1 MIPVWSTA
9 CPDWAERLKK
19 GLSIIPAPIYPDQ
32 AAHALAIFKQLRIVD
47 APGSPTFGE
56 SCAPWVFD
64 LVAALFGSYDAQTG
78 VRHIKEVFILIPK
91 KNSKS
96 TLAAGIMMTALLL
109 NWRQAAGY
117 TILAPT
123 VEVAANAFNPARDVR
138 DGKIHD
144 PHFLPV
150 IFEHPPEMVESGAN
164 LLMENLAMVNPNLGY
179 SVDEAFL
186 YREYRK
192 AREAGEETFR
202 GFMSKHANVEIGLAL
217 RSDRWAGADFWEEQG
232 RCISL
237 DDILRRADVV
247 TVGIDGGGLDDLLG
261 MYVTGRDRETR
272 EWLGWGHAW
281 VHETA
286 VVRR

>member
-281 VHETA
+281 VHET
-286 VVRR
+286 